1 MALLFS
7 AVTASSDTDQA
18 EFLVSGR
25 PSNRSDLECWTAF
38 DNLLSRVDTE
48 QDIRI
53 HVAACLY
60 GEGEAF
66 DAMPEEVAYLSLRA
80 AKDEHFFYDHCTDAG
95 HSDFTIHVTPG
106 ELFRMEMK

>member
-7 AVTASSDTDQA
+7 AVTATSDTDQA

-25 PSNRSDLECWTAF
+25 PSKRSDLECWTAF

-48 QDIRI
+48 QDIQI

-60 GEGEAF
+60 GEGEVF
-66 DAMPEEVAYLSLRA
+66 DATPEEVAYLTQRA
-80 AKDEHFFYDHCTDAG
+80 AKDEHFFYNHCTNAG
-95 HSDFTIHVTPG
+95 HSDFTVHVTPG
-106 ELFRMEMK
+106 ESFRMEMN